1 MTISRVFTD
10 KAPAAIGP
18 YSQAIAAGDLLFI
31 SGQLGMD
38 PLTGQFVEGGVE
50 AEARQAL
57 SNMGAILEAA
67 GTSFAHVVKCT
78 VLLTAMS
85 DFAAVNQI
93 YAEFFQEPFPARAA
107 YAVAALPKGGKVE
120 IEAIA
125 ALR

>member
-1 MTISRVFTD
+1 MTISRVLTN

-18 YSQAIAAGDLLFI
+18 YSQAIAAGDFLFV

-38 PLTGQFVEGGVE
+38 PSTGQFVEGGVE

-67 GTSFAHVVKCT
+67 GTSFAKVVKCT